1 VRPTVGL
8 GEENAHDTI
17 ASNPGGT
24 QTGKECA
31 YPREMLAEQTMRM
44 AGIIKRD
51 AGLGEVKTPDEA
63 SAIMIG
69 LWASQEART

>member
-1 VRPTVGL
+1 
-8 GEENAHDTI
+8 
-17 ASNPGGT
+17 
-24 QTGKECA
+24 
-31 YPREMLAEQTMRM
+31 MLAEQTMRM